1 MPRQTGLPPIYD
13 AAAEVLIL
21 GSFPSEKSRTQ
32 KSYYS
37 NPSNCFWKLICE
49 YFQEPLP
56 TSDSQKEA
64 LLLTHH
70 IAVWDMIE
78 SCEIVGSSNKDI
90 KNCAYHRAAEIQAL
104 IDRSDIKTIVLNGKK
119 LARAYKKQFG
129 ALAVHC
135 EPVMSTSAAN
145 NGRAPERKEE
155 WRNVLDS
162 CISNAG
168 APPHRT

>member
-49 YFQEPLP
+49 CFQEPLP
-56 TSDSQKEA
+56 ISDSQKEA

-70 IAVWDMIE
+70 IAVWDMIK

-90 KNCAYHRAAEIQAL
+90 KNCAYH
-104 IDRSDIKTIVLNGKK
+104 
-119 LARAYKKQFG
+119 
-129 ALAVHC
+129 
-135 EPVMSTSAAN
+135 
-145 NGRAPERKEE
+145 
-155 WRNVLDS
+155 
-162 CISNAG
+162 
-168 APPHRT
+168 